1 MFSKILKP
9 LELALR
15 NIIVYPLLRTLLGN
29 KPHTGIINLKQAKK
43 LLIFRQDRIGD
54 MIISTPIFSKLKRE
68 YPDVHL
74 AVLAS
79 PTNASVVENDPNI
92 DQLVVE
98 ETSWLRKIKQIL
110 WLRRQKYDILLN
122 FIFNKTTTI
131 GVLARIICP
140 KGIKVSQGPEKY
152 KFYFNH
158 FLTLERGKKHTGELY
173 IELVEKVFGLHFERN
188 EYIYELY
195 IPERI
200 SIGVDIFSESMK
212 TLIRQN
218 GATYNGY
225 ILLNISAT
233 DPEKSFSARQSEEIA
248 FYLVQS
254 RKLPTIIISAPWDNN
269 IKKRIIEKIHSP
281 YCISFP
287 ENGNAELLA
296 IAEIISRAAFV
307 VTPDTSIIHFASAM
321 NTPVIGVYTPL
332 QYTEEWYPYE
342 IDYIMLMAENG
353 KPVSD
358 IPVRLILGEIDN
370 YLNKYLAVRSKT

>member
-15 NIIVYPLLRTLLGN
+15 NVIVYPLLRTLLGN

-68 YPDVHL
+68 YPDLHL
-74 AVLAS
+74 SVLAS
-79 PTNASVVENDPNI
+79 PVNASVVENDPNI

-98 ETSWLRKIKQIL
+98 ETNWLMKIKQIL
-110 WLRRQKYDILLN
+110 WLRKQKYDILLN
-122 FIFNKTTTI
+122 FIFNKTTSI

-140 KGIKVSQGPEKY
+140 KSIKVSQGPEKY

-158 FLTLERGKKHTGELY
+158 FLTLKRGKKHTGELY
-173 IELVEKVFGLHFERN
+173 VELVEKVFGLHFESN

-195 IPERI
+195 IPERT
-200 SIGVDIFSESMK
+200 SAGVNIFSENMK
-212 TLIRQN
+212 THILQN

-225 ILLNISAT
+225 ILLNISAS
-233 DPEKSFSARQSEEIA
+233 DPEKSFSATQSEEIA
-248 FYLVQS
+248 LYLSQS
-254 RKLPTIIISAPWDNN
+254 RRIPTIIISAPWDNK
-269 IKKRIIEKIHSP
+269 IRQRIIERAHSP

-296 IAEIISRAAFV
+296 IAEITNRAAFV

-342 IDYIMLMAENG
+342 IDHIMLMAENG

-358 IPVRLILGEIDN
+358 IPVELILGEIDN
-370 YLNKYLAVRSKT
+370 YLNKYFSVHSKT